1 MSCPVYLYTGPEI
14 GEKNEAVQNL
24 KNSLKKKYGQLEEYL
39 FYAAETSPAEYL
51 AILQN
56 ESLFSDATCA
66 VVKNAELIKKDDE
79 IKMIT
84 DWISSTQS
92 DSSILI
98 LISEEY
104 DYSGSKISSKLT
116 KAIPASN
123 KKTFFE
129 LSESRRSD
137 WIKSFFSKNGYQI
150 QDDAVN
156 SIIEMLESNTQALKN
171 ECSRFLVLFEK
182 GHEITSDDVDS
193 VLSSNREEDAFTLF
207 NAICYNTTEENA
219 RFERAIEILQKIRLS
234 KENQPVLILAG
245 LSKCFRN
252 LITYHKLYAD
262 GTTDEFTLKRNGFT
276 STKMRSQYSRAVRIW
291 SSGQTHAILASIGEC
306 DMEIRSGGTLM
317 EDILLQKLIY
327 EIVIKKGAKSALYEN
342 DII

>member
-14 GEKNEAVQNL
+14 GEKNEAVSNL
-24 KNSLKKKYGQLEEYL
+24 KNSLRKKYGQIEEYL
-39 FYAAETSPAEYL
+39 FYASESSPAEYL

-56 ESLFSDATCA
+56 ESLFSDATCV

-79 IKMIT
+79 ISLIT
-84 DWISSTQS
+84 EWISSSQS

-116 KAIPASN
+116 KAIPQSN

-129 LSESRRSD
+129 LSESRRND
-137 WIKSFFSKNGYQI
+137 WIKNFFSKNGYKI
-150 QDDAVN
+150 QEDAVT
-156 SIIEMLESNTQALKN
+156 SILEMLETNTQALKN

-182 GHEITSDDVDS
+182 DHEITCDDVDS
-193 VLSSNREEDAFTLF
+193 VLSNNREEDAFTLF
-207 NAICYNTTEENA
+207 NAITDYTAQDSA

-234 KENQPVLILAG
+234 KENQSFLILAG

-252 LITYHKLYAD
+252 LVTYHKLLSE
-262 GTTDEFTLKRNGFT
+262 GNTDEFTLKRNGFT

-291 SSGQTHAILASIGEC
+291 SIGQTYAILASIGEC
-306 DMEIRSGGTLM
+306 DMEIRSGGSTM
-317 EDILLQKLIY
+317 EDIYLQKLIY
-327 EIVIKKGAKSALYEN
+327 EIVIKKGAKSASYEY
-342 DII
+342 